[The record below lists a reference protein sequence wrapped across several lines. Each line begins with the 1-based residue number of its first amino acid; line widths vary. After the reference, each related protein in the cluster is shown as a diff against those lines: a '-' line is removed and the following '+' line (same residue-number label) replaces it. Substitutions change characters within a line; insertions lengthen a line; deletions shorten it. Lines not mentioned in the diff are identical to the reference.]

1 MMDGARKLTIAIS
14 YSVFFLLANLHLADA
29 VTFKDYEIAVADNN
43 KVTIEGLSHGD
54 GKDLNARIYKPPGNG
69 PYPALVALHGAGG
82 VFPYQLWWARTIS
95 KKGFVV
101 LFVDHYCTRG
111 YLCQH
116 ATGDDDVQRGNI
128 MREWQAV
135 DIRQRIVDAAS
146 AYRFLTKKP
155 YVKKDQIGLIGW
167 SWGGATALF
176 AQGYSERLSLPYGGF
191 KASIAFYPNFKHWS
205 DEPRWQ
211 NAGEIKQ
218 PILIL
223 YGKNDDLESED
234 SYNELLSA
242 DHPASI
248 KIVGLEGATKKFDE
262 LGELRTKNHPNVG
275 DFTKGFHQPAFD
287 RSLIEVH
294 KFLAE
299 NFSN

>member
-1 MMDGARKLTIAIS
+1 MGVVGKLTIVIS
-14 YSVFFLLANLHLADA
+14 CSAFCLLANLNLANA

-43 KVTIEGLSHGD
+43 KVTIKGDSRGD
-54 GKDLNARIYKPPGNG
+54 GKSLNARIYKPAGNG

-82 VFPYQLWWARTIS
+82 IFPYQLWWARAIS

-128 MREWQAV
+128 MREWQSV
-135 DIRQRIVDAAS
+135 DIRQRIIDAAS
-146 AYRFLTKKP
+146 AYRFLTMKP
-155 YVKKDQIGLIGW
+155 YVKKNQIGLIGW

-176 AQGYSERLSLPYGGF
+176 AQRYAERLSLPNGGF
-191 KASIAFYPNFKHWS
+191 KASIAFYTNFKHWI
-205 DEPRWQ
+205 DQRRWQ
-211 NAGEIKQ
+211 NAGKITQ

-223 YGKNDDLESED
+223 YGKDDDLESED
-234 SYNELLSA
+234 SYKALLSA
-242 DHPASI
+242 GHPASI
-248 KIVGLEGATKKFDE
+248 RVIGLEGATKKFDE
-262 LGELRTKNHPNVG
+262 IGPLRVKNHPNVG

-287 RSLIEVH
+287 RSLIEVN
-294 KFLAE
+294 KFLDE
-299 NFSN
+299 NFK